1 MSRNLKSF
9 LPASDKLTEEIELGR
24 VEAGRL
30 DSPPMDIL
38 LISLINLVQNQQQ
51 AIFN

>member
-38 LISLINLVQNQQQ
+38 LISLINLVQKSTTGN
-51 AIFN
+51 F

>member
-38 LISLINLVQNQQQ
+38 IISLINLVQKSTTGD
-51 AIFN
+51 F

>member
-38 LISLINLVQNQQQ
+38 LISLINLVQKSTTGD
-51 AIFN
+51 F

>member
-1 MSRNLKSF
+1 MLRNLKSF

-38 LISLINLVQNQQQ
+38 LISLINLVQKSTTGN
-51 AIFN
+51 F

>member
-9 LPASDKLTEEIELGR
+9 LPASDKLTEEIEPGR

-38 LISLINLVQNQQQ
+38 IISLINLVQKSTTGN
-51 AIFN
+51 F